1 MQRKQTK
8 PARGKWNEEDAE
20 KSLVE
25 IAGRNSIRKTT
36 AKYGRSEGI
45 YATPSRQAGNLNS
58 VGRPITID
66 KGAEQVLAKCIR
78 TMCSLGFSPTR
89 AQIINLVQD
98 YVCNHNLKTPFR
110 DDRPGKDCR

>member
-66 KGAEQVLAKCIR
+66 KGAEQVLASEQCALLGLVQQEPRLWIWSR
-78 TMCSLGFSPTR
+78 TMFVTM
-89 AQIINLVQD
+89 I
-98 YVCNHNLKTPFR
+98 
-110 DDRPGKDCR
+110 